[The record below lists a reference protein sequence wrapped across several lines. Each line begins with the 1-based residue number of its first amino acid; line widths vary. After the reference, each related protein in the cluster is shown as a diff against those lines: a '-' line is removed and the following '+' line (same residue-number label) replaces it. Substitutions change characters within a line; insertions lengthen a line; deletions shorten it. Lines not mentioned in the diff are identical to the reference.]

1 MSLLNQS
8 VLVIGGSS
16 GMGLAS
22 AKLLA
27 QAGASVIIAARSTAK
42 LERALQVLPKG
53 VIARVIDF
61 TDRASL
67 DKAMT
72 EIGAL
77 DHLVLAGAGNPA
89 WGKFSEVKVDAL
101 KRAIDTKLIGY
112 WNALQSALPVLRRDG
127 SVTMLTGAASRAA
140 MPGTAGLA
148 VVNGAINRLAVT
160 LAKELAPLRV
170 NVISPGLVDTPA
182 YDAMPAAAKRAL
194 FDGAA
199 ASLPV
204 GRTGLPEDVAEAVL
218 FMVANTFTTG
228 AILDVDGGAR

>member
-8 VLVIGGSS
+8 ILVIGGSS

-22 AKLLA
+22 AKRLA

-53 VIARVIDF
+53 AIARVIDF

-89 WGKFSEVKVDAL
+89 WGKFCEVKAEAL

-148 VVNGAINRLAVT
+148 AVNGAINCLAVT

-182 YDAMPAAAKRAL
+182 YDAMPATAKRAL

-204 GRTGLPEDVAEAVL
+204 GHTGLPEDVAEAVL